1 MGVKISVIMPSL
13 NVSEYIDECIQS
25 VLNQKF
31 ADIEI
36 LCIDAGSTD
45 GTYEKLEDYKM
56 CDNRIQLLQ
65 SDKKSYGYQVNMGI
79 KKATGEYI
87 AIVETDDY
95 IDETMFS
102 ELYAWEEKNH
112 LDYIKAGAISVKSYG
127 KINILNKM
135 KFGDEESSIN
145 NSVISSKEQPQIIGM
160 DYYIWRGLY
169 NREFLLNNQ
178 IFCNETA
185 GAAYQDIGFTHLVT
199 VYATKCMFID
209 KPLYYYRL
217 FRQGNST
224 TSLKGMQFT
233 YQEYVRL
240 LDDLN
245 ICSKISRVQEKY
257 FWARYS
263 RAILC
268 EINYILK
275 NNEFDYKSI
284 KLDIYYR
291 WAKQILTNH
300 VINIDEVEELLDK
313 ESRNKIRLLCDN
325 FGEYASGLR
334 DKELQSQR
342 SLNKMLE
349 YINGDNVIVFG
360 CGNLGNEI
368 IEKLLERNIVIE
380 AICDNNSIL
389 WGKKIGLW
397 KIESPQV
404 VMKKS
409 AEKKFIIA
417 NKKYSQDI
425 KKQLENNCVQHM
437 YIYSG

>member
-45 GTYEKLEDYKM
+45 GTYEKLEEYKSR
-56 CDNRIQLLQ
+56 DNRIRLFQ

-87 AIVETDDY
+87 AIIETDDY
-95 IDETMFS
+95 IDENMFS
-102 ELYAWEEKNH
+102 ELYPLAEKNH
-112 LDYIKAGAISVKSYG
+112 LDYIKAGATSVKLYG

-135 KFGDEESSIN
+135 KFGNEELDIN
-145 NSVISSKEQPQIIGM
+145 NSVISSKEQPQIIGV

-209 KPLYYYRL
+209 KELYYYRL
-217 FRQGNST
+217 LRQGNST

-240 LDDLN
+240 IDDLN

-263 RAILC
+263 KAILC
-268 EINYILK
+268 EINYIL
-275 NNEFDYKSI
+275 NNNDFDYKSI
-284 KLDIYYR
+284 KLDTYYR
-291 WAKQILTNH
+291 WAKQTLTNH
-300 VINIDEVEELLDK
+300 VINVDKVEELLDK
-313 ESRNKIRLLCDN
+313 ESKDEIRLLCDN
-325 FGEYASGLR
+325 FEEYARVLR
-334 DKELQSQR
+334 DKEMQVQG
-342 SLNKMLE
+342 SLNKMFE
-349 YINGDNVIVFG
+349 YINGDKVIVFG
-360 CGNLGNEI
+360 CGNIGKKV
-368 IEKLLERNIVIE
+368 IENLLEKNIVIE
-380 AICDNNSIL
+380 AICDNNPIL
-389 WGKKIGLW
+389 WGRKIGLW
-397 KIESPQV
+397 KIESPQE
-404 VMKKS
+404 VMKKC
-409 AEKKFIIA
+409 ADKKIIIA
-417 NKKYSQDI
+417 NKKHGQDI
-425 KKQLENNCVQHM
+425 KKQLQQNCVQHI
-437 YIYSG
+437 YIYNG

>member
-31 ADIEI
+31 VEIEI

-56 CDNRIQLLQ
+56 CDNRIQLLR

-95 IDETMFS
+95 IDKNMFN
-102 ELYAWEEKNH
+102 ELYLLAEKNH
-112 LDYIKAGAISVKSYG
+112 LDYIKAGATSVRSFG
-127 KINILNKM
+127 QINILNKM
-135 KFGDEESSIN
+135 KFGDEEPGIY
-145 NSVISSKEQPQIIGM
+145 NSVISSKEYPKIIGM

-209 KPLYYYRL
+209 KPFYYYRL

-224 TSLKGMQFT
+224 TSLKGVQFT

-245 ICSKISRVQEKY
+245 ICSKISGVQEKY
-257 FWARYS
+257 FWIRYS
-263 RAILC
+263 KAILC

-275 NNEFDYKSI
+275 NNGFDYKSI
-284 KLDIYYR
+284 KLEAYYDWVR
-291 WAKQILTNH
+291 EMLTNH
-300 VINIDEVEELLDK
+300 VIDIDEVERLLDN
-313 ESRNKIRLLCDN
+313 ESKDGIRRLCDN
-325 FGEYASGLR
+325 FGEYARVLR
-334 DKELQSQR
+334 DKELQVQR
-342 SLNKMLE
+342 DVGKLFE
-349 YINGDNVIVFG
+349 YINGDEVIVFG
-360 CGNLGNEI
+360 CGNLGNEV
-368 IEKLLERNIVIE
+368 IEKLLEKNIVIE
-380 AICDNNSIL
+380 AICDNNPIL
-389 WGKKIGLW
+389 WGKEIGSW

-404 VMKKS
+404 VMKKC
-409 AEKKFIIA
+409 ADKKFIIA
-417 NKKYSQDI
+417 NKKHGEDI
-425 KKQLENNCVQHM
+425 KKQLEYNSVQHM
-437 YIYSG
+437 YIYNG